1 MPPLTEGF
9 MIYIYPDLNGD
20 DRVIRGGAWNSLPEF
35 CTVSARLVFK
45 QINTSYSFGFR
56 ACR

>member
-1 MPPLTEGF
+1 